1 MDLYHLLPIISNLN
15 WRSQVGTVFN
25 LKGSKPQTRA
35 KPIPDILFKLNGT
48 RTLNPNDIPNII
60 SQHRHGRV
68 SDGGSGWHVDA
79 SDQLPVPQVD
89 EVSRGDAA
97 ADVGARLVADVG
109 VAVDNLQA
117 VVKKG
122 RHHLKQSKS
131 PKKML

>member
-1 MDLYHLLPIISNLN
+1 M
-15 WRSQVGTVFN
+15 
-25 LKGSKPQTRA
+25 
-35 KPIPDILFKLNGT
+35 
-48 RTLNPNDIPNII
+48 
-60 SQHRHGRV
+60 
-68 SDGGSGWHVDA
+68 
-79 SDQLPVPQVD
+79 PQVD